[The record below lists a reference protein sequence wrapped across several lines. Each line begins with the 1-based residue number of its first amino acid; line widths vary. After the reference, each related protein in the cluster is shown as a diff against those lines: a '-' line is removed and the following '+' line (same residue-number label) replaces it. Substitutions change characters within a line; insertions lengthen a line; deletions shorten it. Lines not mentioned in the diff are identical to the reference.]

1 MSLGPLPAGPCER
14 FTDLCGA
21 SSVATCSS
29 TGTSTYECIC
39 KAGAYYDQLAKKC
52 KDSTCFTRNNF
63 LAGSSGVNGASVGF
77 TVCPLRPTEDRYL
90 CARSWDT
97 QATLVKAVNVS
108 SKADC
113 RELCTELGWS
123 CSHFTFTI
131 TRLPG
136 TGANCFLKADM
147 FVGSYGATRMDF
159 GTETCSKVAAK
170 PGTLADGKA
179 SWADWNCTCAAGYVF
194 DSTLKKCLAANCLSG
209 GQPCG
214 AGGSCA
220 CRAKFFF
227 DPAAKTCLDNPCV
240 SGPTKPCGA
249 PAAALRCNPV
259 AIDSGSSGFIP
270 SYTCTCKPGFFFDST
285 STKTCQR
292 NPCTAAATS
301 PCGITGTFS
310 ACTPVNTTDVTCK
323 CAPGYTFDAAA
334 KTCLRDLCAAQPNPC
349 GGPAMFASCTSI
361 NGTSYTCGCKAGY
374 FFDTQRKTCIRSVCN
389 SRGANP
395 CVAAN
400 SICNAMSPT
409 SYNCTCDSSF
419 LYDKFTKT
427 CYSDPCFDPSV
438 CGGPTK
444 AVTCNPFNA
453 TAYTFGAD

>member
-1 MSLGPLPAGPCER
+1 MALGPLPEGPCER

-52 KDSTCFTRNNF
+52 KGCSEPEDAPFTTRFESCPSNNASYNYTAVCTSGITVAGTDVASSQRVEDLADSTCFTRNNF
-63 LAGSSGVNGASVGF
+63 LAGSSGVNGASAGF

-136 TGANCFLKADM
+136 TSANCFLKADM

-170 PGTLADGKA
+170 PGTLADGTA

-194 DSTLKKCLAANCLSG
+194 DSTLKKCQERGGRGIAMLRHPVPTYRVAPFHAAR
-209 GQPCG
+209 
-214 AGGSCA
+214 GS
-220 CRAKFFF
+220 
-227 DPAAKTCLDNPCV
+227 
-240 SGPTKPCGA
+240 
-249 PAAALRCNPV
+249 
-259 AIDSGSSGFIP
+259 
-270 SYTCTCKPGFFFDST
+270 
-285 STKTCQR
+285 
-292 NPCTAAATS
+292 
-301 PCGITGTFS
+301 
-310 ACTPVNTTDVTCK
+310 
-323 CAPGYTFDAAA
+323 
-334 KTCLRDLCAAQPNPC
+334 
-349 GGPAMFASCTSI
+349 
-361 NGTSYTCGCKAGY
+361 
-374 FFDTQRKTCIRSVCN
+374 
-389 SRGANP
+389 
-395 CVAAN
+395 
-400 SICNAMSPT
+400 
-409 SYNCTCDSSF
+409 
-419 LYDKFTKT
+419 
-427 CYSDPCFDPSV
+427 
-438 CGGPTK
+438 
-444 AVTCNPFNA
+444 
-453 TAYTFGAD
+453 